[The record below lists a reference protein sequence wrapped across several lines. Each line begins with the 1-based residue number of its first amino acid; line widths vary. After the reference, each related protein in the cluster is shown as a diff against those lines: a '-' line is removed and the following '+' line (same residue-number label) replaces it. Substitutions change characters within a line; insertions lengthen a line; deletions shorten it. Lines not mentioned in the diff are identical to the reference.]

1 MKIAGTY
8 FLPLRLQL
16 GIAFQSYAGEALA
29 VNWAVPASVFPNGQR
44 TQSVTVNL
52 IEPGTQY
59 LERWNQLDINVKR
72 NFEVRKARFD
82 IGVDLFNMLNGNV
95 VLVQNQN
102 FGASLGRP
110 QQILQPFMARLSA
123 NLKF

>member
-1 MKIAGTY
+1 
-8 FLPLRLQL
+8 
-16 GIAFQSYAGEALA
+16 
-29 VNWAVPASVFPNGQR
+29 VPASVFPDGQR

-52 IEPGTQY
+52 IEPRTQY
-59 LERWNQLDINVKR
+59 LDRWNELDINVKR
-72 NFEVRKARFD
+72 NFEVRKVRFD

-102 FGASLGRP
+102 FGTSLGRP